1 MRRIESQI
9 DTNAPDFKANH
20 AAMSARLKEF
30 HARQHATRFERPQRD
45 IDRLARQNKLGVRER
60 LKLLLD
66 PGTPFYAKLIMPDG
80 KFSNFEIDRE
90 MAHMMVVELTYHMY
104 LQTGRILN
112 APRNEV

>member
-1 MRRIESQI
+1 MTDKPVEM
-9 DTNAPDFKANH
+9 KA
-20 AAMSARLKEF
+20 AIVFQAS
-30 HARQHATRFERPQRD
+30 
-45 IDRLARQNKLGVRER
+45 
-60 LKLLLD
+60 LD
-66 PGTPFYAKLIMPDG
+66 PGTTCYAKLIMPDG

>member
-66 PGTPFYAKLIMPDG
+66 PGTPFLEFSTLAACREYDGAVPGAAVVTGIG
-80 KFSNFEIDRE
+80 KF
-90 MAHMMVVELTYHMY
+90 
-104 LQTGRILN
+104 G
-112 APRNEV
+112 